1 MRPRLFRPGHPAGAL
16 VLVAAMASMVCS
28 GDQARDPAQADTL
41 LTGVT
46 EVIPEVATLPGVP
59 GFAVSA
65 VRGTDLVLEHAYGL
79 ADVDTGERLT
89 PRSLF
94 YIASTSKSFTATAA
108 AVLQQRGELD
118 FRQTLAD
125 ALPEVR
131 LQPPLSPASIT
142 IRDLLT
148 MSHGIGRGGPVDF
161 RTAYSGEFTNAE
173 LVRLLALHPPSAAG
187 RDFEYG
193 NLGYNILGLVL
204 DVRFKDGWKEVLRRE
219 VFEPLGMRDTT
230 GRRSTADPR
239 RLAMPHRRTPSGTT
253 RVALKKQD
261 ENMHAAGGH
270 FTTVGDLARYLE
282 AHLNAGRLGGRQV
295 LPPEAIAATHRRPSI
310 RTAGWD
316 PCSAPDGASAGT
328 SGRTTASASCSGPAA
343 FPVTRRSLRSCRS
356 GGLAYRCW
364 STATATR
371 RRTP

>member
-148 MSHGIGRGGPVDF
+148 MSHGIGRGGTGRFQDGVQRRVHECGAGAAARPASAVGRREGLRIRQPGLQHPRPRARCPVQGRLEGGPAPRGVRAARDARHDRAPVDG
-161 RTAYSGEFTNAE
+161 RSATSGDASPAHAVGYDAGGAQEAGRE
-173 LVRLLALHPPSAAG
+173 HARGGRALHN
-187 RDFEYG
+187 R
-193 NLGYNILGLVL
+193 
-204 DVRFKDGWKEVLRRE
+204 
-219 VFEPLGMRDTT
+219 
-230 GRRSTADPR
+230 
-239 RLAMPHRRTPSGTT
+239 
-253 RVALKKQD
+253 
-261 ENMHAAGGH
+261 
-270 FTTVGDLARYLE
+270 
-282 AHLNAGRLGGRQV
+282 
-295 LPPEAIAATHRRPSI
+295 RRP
-310 RTAGWD
+310 RAVPG
-316 PCSAPDGASAGT
+316 GASQRRAVGRPAGT
-328 SGRTTASASCSGPAA
+328 PA
-343 FPVTRRSLRSCRS
+343 
-356 GGLAYRCW
+356 
-364 STATATR
+364 
-371 RRTP
+371 